1 MAKVKG
7 SKQQRM
13 VVVPHSYWRTFPA
26 KVLVVST
33 AILLGISLF
42 TLGGALARSGVETTP
57 RILSVGNG
65 EKDNDS
71 ESLQERLI
79 KAEQTAS
86 IDKLTVQGLQTSI
99 ARMSQHVAQLK
110 EDVLFYKKITEGGDA
125 ETGLVVSKLD
135 LLSTATPNHFLYKI
149 KFIQAGD
156 SEGVIEGYTNIAVSG
171 VQDDADVTLPLSVL
185 SNVVQG
191 ENIKLRFRSF
201 QDVEGEVTL
210 PAGFEPA
217 RVEILAVTEG
227 PSSKRIQKNFT
238 WVVES
243 SRQTA
248 TDAEG

>member
-13 VVVPHSYWRTFPA
+13 VVMPYSYWRTFPA
-26 KVLVVST
+26 RVLMVSI
-33 AILLGISLF
+33 AILLGIGLF

-57 RILSVGNG
+57 GILSVGMNEDG
-65 EKDNDS
+65 PDS
-71 ESLQERLI
+71 DSLQERLI

-86 IDKLTVQGLQTSI
+86 VDKLTMQGLQTSI
-99 ARMSQHVAQLK
+99 ARMSQQIAQLK
-110 EDVLFYKKITEGGDA
+110 EDVLFYKKITEGGDS
-125 ETGLVVSKLD
+125 ESGLVVSKLD
-135 LLSTATPNHFLYKI
+135 LLSTPTPNHFLYKI
-149 KFIQAGD
+149 KFVQAGGT
-156 SEGVIEGYTNIAVSG
+156 ERAIEGYTNISVSG
-171 VQDDADVTLPLSVL
+171 VQDDAEVTLPLSVV

-201 QDVEGEVTL
+201 QDVEGELTL

-227 PSSKRIQKNFT
+227 PSSKSIQKNFT

-243 SRQTA
+243 DQQA
-248 TDAEG
+248 TPDSGG

>member
-1 MAKVKG
+1 MARVKG

-13 VVVPHSYWRTFPA
+13 VVMPYTYWRTFPA
-26 KVLVVST
+26 KVLMVSI
-33 AILLGISLF
+33 AVLFGIALF

-57 RILSVGNG
+57 GLLSGVTN
-65 EKDNDS
+65 DVDSDS
-71 ESLQERLI
+71 ETLQERLI

-99 ARMSQHVAQLK
+99 ARMSQQIAQLK
-110 EDVLFYKKITEGGDA
+110 EDVLFYKKITEGADS

-135 LLSTATPNHFLYKI
+135 LLSTATANHFLYKI

-156 SEGVIEGYTNIAVSG
+156 SDRTIEGYTNISLSG
-171 VQDDADVTLPLSVL
+171 VQDDAEVTLPLSVV

-201 QDVEGEVTL
+201 QEVEGELTL
-210 PAGFEPA
+210 PAGFEPV

-227 PSSKRIQKNFT
+227 SSSKSIQKNFT

-243 SRQTA
+243 DHQA
-248 TDAEG
+248 AADAGG

>member
-13 VVVPHSYWRTFPA
+13 IVTPYTYWHTFPA
-26 KVLVVST
+26 RVLLASI
-33 AILLGISLF
+33 AILLGVGLF
-42 TLGGALARSGVETTP
+42 ALGGMLARSGVETTP
-57 RILSVGNG
+57 GILTGRAGRTEV
-65 EKDNDS
+65 D

-99 ARMSQHVAQLK
+99 ARMGQQIAQLK
-110 EDVLFYKKITEGGDA
+110 EDVLFYKKITEGGQT
-125 ETGLVVSKLD
+125 ETGLVVSKVD
-135 LLSTATPNHFLYKI
+135 LIATPTPNHFLYKI
-149 KFIQAGD
+149 KFIQAGSTD
-156 SEGVIEGYTNIAVSG
+156 RMIEGFTNISVSG
-171 VQDDADVTLPLSVL
+171 VQDDADVTLPLSVM
-185 SNVVQG
+185 SNVMQG

-201 QDVEGEVTL
+201 QDVEGEMTL

-227 PSSKRIQKNFT
+227 PSSKSIQKNFT

-243 SRQTA
+243 DQKLMSGA
-248 TDAEG
+248 DG